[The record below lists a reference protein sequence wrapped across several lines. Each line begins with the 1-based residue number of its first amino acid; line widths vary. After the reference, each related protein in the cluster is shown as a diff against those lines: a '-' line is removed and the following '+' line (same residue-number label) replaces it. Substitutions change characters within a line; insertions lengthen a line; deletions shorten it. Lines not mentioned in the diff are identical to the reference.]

1 MWVVNDL
8 MLVNFIEPGDVVK
21 IDDSVVHVRGTEE
34 QEDLVIIYGHDDNW
48 GEDVTWEYPSDTMIE
63 IMIED

>member
-21 IDDSVVHVRGTEE
+21 IYDGIVHVRSIES
-34 QEDLVIIYGHDDNW
+34 QEDLIIIYGQDDNW
-48 GEDVTWEYPSDTMIE
+48 GEDATWEYPSDTMIE
-63 IMIED
+63 VMIED

>member
-8 MLVNFIEPGDVVK
+8 MLVNFIESGDVVK
-21 IDDSVVHVRGTEE
+21 IDDKIVHVTRIDP
-34 QEDLVIIYGHDDNW
+34 QQDLVIIYGYDDNW
-48 GEDVTWEYPSDTMIE
+48 GEDAVWEYPSDVMIE